1 MKYIIATL
9 ALFLVFPS
17 GAAAQANAPRFD
29 AGVQVPV
36 AASSQFDH
44 TDAGIGGRLGWR
56 PTPTI
61 GIEGEVDV
69 YPRGFPGTNAFS
81 RRRIEGLFGATVGPV
96 FGRLRPFARLRPG
109 FLQYGAAS
117 GPVICIAIF
126 PPPLSCVLAGGRTVL
141 AVDIGGGV
149 EIAATRNGFVRAD
162 VGDRLVRYPGPVFD
176 PGGVRDAA
184 FFGHDFRFAIGA
196 GMRF

>member
-1 MKYIIATL
+1 MKYIIAAI
-9 ALFLVFPS
+9 ALMMMLPS
-17 GAAAQANAPRFD
+17 GAAAQANSQFEL
-29 AGVQVPV
+29 GVQVPMT
-36 AASSQFDH
+36 ASSQFDH
-44 TDAGIGGRLGWR
+44 TDTGIGGRLGWR
-56 PTPTI
+56 PTRTI
-61 GIEGEVDV
+61 GIEAEIDV

-81 RRRIEGLFGATVGPV
+81 SRRIEGLFGATVGPV

-149 EIAATRNGFVRAD
+149 EIAATRNAFVRAD
-162 VGDRLVRYPGPVFD
+162 AGDRVVRYPGPVFD
-176 PGGVRDAA
+176 LGGVRDDG